1 MSGRK
6 EDKRLIL
13 NKKKECRIFILLLG
27 LGAFLSVYF
36 FYDGQ
41 VAYQNTT
48 GYALTYKYGLIPR
61 GLIGSLYALCNHVLP
76 IDMYNY
82 KSTIVVSAWATAFFF
97 ALLFYIYWL
106 LLKKVEVEYLRYM
119 EGFLVL
125 ASIVVFPMFLTIHNF
140 GRLDEYLF
148 IISLLCLI
156 ILLKDKGIWLIFPLT
171 VAAGLIHVGF
181 IFTNSGLLF
190 ALIFRKAVYSESKK
204 RRTQYG
210 VIFITSAV
218 AIVGLFLYLEIF
230 RSPIS
235 IDGYEELYEKAIQ
248 LSEDGKSVSEEL
260 MQSELLL
267 KDVSDLEAPWH
278 LYNRVETPIFL
289 VLFSPYVYLLIR
301 FIMNYFRNKYE
312 KNNLK
317 NNVAIFVS
325 LFGVMTLVPEFMFK
339 VDYSRWFFC
348 GIFYYLF
355 MIMFMIAEGDR
366 AAMLSLKQIVGRWKR
381 KNIWCILL
389 CVYMLVFIPFKDLF
403 ISTPSIE
410 IAKVVVKWLG
420 Y

>member
-1 MSGRK
+1 MYGRK
-6 EDKRLIL
+6 EDKRFVL
-13 NKKKECRIFILLLG
+13 NKKKECKIFILLLG
-27 LGAFLSVYF
+27 LGALLSVYL

-82 KSTIVVSAWATAFFF
+82 QSTIVVSAWATAFFF

-106 LLKKVEVEYLRYM
+106 LLEKVEVEYLRYM

-156 ILLKDKGIWLIFPLT
+156 ILLKDKGIWLIFPLI

-210 VIFITSAV
+210 ILFITSAV
-218 AIVGLFLYLEIF
+218 AIVGLFLYLEVF

-312 KNNLK
+312 KNNPK
-317 NNVAIFVS
+317 NNVAVFVS

-355 MIMFMIAEGDR
+355 MIMFMLAEGDR

-403 ISTPSIE
+403 ISTTSIE